1 MKIALY
7 TRVSSTHQAQ
17 TQTIEEQLQ
26 RLHSYCQ
33 NQQWSEQDLVSFLDN
48 GYSGASL
55 KRPGLDRLRDAVA
68 RAEIDRILLTEPSRL
83 ARNYVHQSLLLEE
96 FQGMGCQ
103 VIFLDHP
110 MSQDPHDQLLLQ
122 IRGAVAEY
130 ERTLIAERMRRGRQQ
145 KLRAGTM
152 SPCAHPPYGYRSDP
166 DHPRNPQ
173 NWRLEETEAAHVAFL
188 FDSYLQIGQ
197 SLSGVAKQLTR
208 LGIKTPAGGKIW
220 HPSSLRQLLT
230 NPTYTGTLYANREHV
245 TVARQRRSPLQPVG
259 HRESSVP
266 LPSTDWIEVCQV
278 PMIVSQERFEQVQ
291 AKLRE
296 NASLA
301 SRNNTAHPYLLKS
314 LVSCGLC
321 RGACVGVTRGTHSY
335 YLCHGKWHPIHTHQ
349 EERCRARYIPVGQL
363 DELVWQD
370 LCHLLSEPANLAQAL
385 QRAQGGDWLPQQRQ
399 AQREQH
405 RKAFATLTAQMER
418 LTEAYLAGIFQM
430 EEYRRRRQELEQRL
444 IALDQQHRLVEAQI
458 HQQMEISGMCEAL
471 TAFCQRVQTGLAE
484 ATFEQKRQLVELL
497 IDRVIVTMDEVEIRY
512 VIPTSPRS
520 EHIRFCHLHT
530 DYFHPNLVSLHM
542 HQIELTGFNDA
553 LMNVVAVPARTIPPI
568 RHGSFIQSTGMHNR
582 LDRTAI
588 GKKRHHDHDHLQ
600 WLAQPF
606 EHRSL
611 SGAKGV
617 FADLAPITLPFAIV
631 DRNVALPHL
640 ASCATRQVRAK

>member
-7 TRVSSTHQAQ
+7 ARVSSAHQAQ
-17 TQTIEEQLQ
+17 TQTIEEQLH
-26 RLHSYCQ
+26 RLHTHCQ
-33 NQQWSEQDLVSFLDN
+33 NQQWSEQDLVTFLDN

-68 RAEIDRILLTEPSRL
+68 RAEIDQILLTEPSRL

-145 KLRAGTM
+145 KLRAGAM
-152 SPCAHPPYGYRSDP
+152 SPCAYPPYGYRSDP

-173 NWRLEETEAAHVAFL
+173 KWCLEETEAAHVAFL
-188 FDSYLQIGQ
+188 FDSYLQVGQ
-197 SLSGVAKQLTR
+197 SLSGVAKQLMG
-208 LGIKTPAGGKIW
+208 LGIKTPAGGKTW
-220 HPSSLRQLLT
+220 HPSSLRQRLT

-245 TVARQRRSPLQPVG
+245 TVPRQRRSPLQPAG

-266 LPSTDWIEVCQV
+266 TPPTDWIEVCQV
-278 PMIVSQERFEQVQ
+278 PVIVSQECFEQVQ
-291 AKLRE
+291 AKLRQ

-370 LCHLLSEPANLAQAL
+370 LCHLLSDPSNLAEAL
-385 QRAQGGDWLPQQRQ
+385 RRAQGGNWLPQEMQ
-399 AQREQH
+399 ARREQH
-405 RKAFATLTAQMER
+405 RKALATLTAQMER
-418 LTEAYLAGIFQM
+418 LTEAYLAGVFPM
-430 EEYRRRRQELEQRL
+430 EEYRQRRQELEQRL
-444 IALDQQHRLVEAQI
+444 IALDQQHRVVEAQL

-471 TAFCQRVQTGLAE
+471 TDFCQRVQAGLTE

-497 IDRVIVTMDEVEIRY
+497 IDRVVVTMNEVEIRY

-530 DYFHPNLVSLHM
+530 DYFDPDLVGLHM
-542 HQIELTGFNDA
+542 DQVELSLFDHG
-553 LMNVVAVPARTIPPI
+553 LMHSLTLLPRAITPRSYRA
-568 RHGSFIQSTGMHNR
+568 FI
-582 LDRTAI
+582 
-588 GKKRHHDHDHLQ
+588 
-600 WLAQPF
+600 
-606 EHRSL
+606 
-611 SGAKGV
+611 
-617 FADLAPITLPFAIV
+617 
-631 DRNVALPHL
+631 
-640 ASCATRQVRAK
+640 

>member
-7 TRVSSTHQAQ
+7 ARVSSAHQAQ
-17 TQTIEEQLQ
+17 TQTIEEQLH
-26 RLHSYCQ
+26 RLHTFCQ

-68 RAEIDRILLTEPSRL
+68 RVEIDRILLTEPSRL

-96 FQGMGCQ
+96 FQGKGCQ
-103 VIFLDHP
+103 VIFLDRP

-173 NWRLEETEAAHVAFL
+173 KWRLEETEAAHVAFL
-188 FDSYLQIGQ
+188 FDSYLQVGQ
-197 SLSGVAKQLTR
+197 SLSGVAKQLTG

-245 TVARQRRSPLQPVG
+245 TAARQRRSPLQSVG
-259 HRESSVP
+259 HGESSVP
-266 LPSTDWIEVCQV
+266 TPPTDWIVVCQV
-278 PMIVSQERFEQVQ
+278 PVIVNQEHFEQVQ
-291 AKLRE
+291 AKLRG

-301 SRNNTAHPYLLKS
+301 RRNNTAHPYLLKS

-370 LCHLLSEPANLAQAL
+370 LCHLLSDPSNLAEAL
-385 QRAQGGDWLPQQRQ
+385 RRAQGGDWLPQEMQ
-399 AQREQH
+399 AHREQH
-405 RKAFATLTAQMER
+405 RKALATLTAQMER
-418 LTEAYLAGIFQM
+418 LTEAYLAGVFPM

-444 IALDQQHRLVEAQI
+444 IALDQQHRLLEAQI

-471 TAFCQRVQTGLAE
+471 TAFCQRVQAGLAE

-530 DYFHPNLVSLHM
+530 DYFHPNL
-542 HQIELTGFNDA
+542 IGEA
-553 LMNVVAVPARTIPPI
+553 LA
-568 RHGSFIQSTGMHNR
+568 
-582 LDRTAI
+582 
-588 GKKRHHDHDHLQ
+588 
-600 WLAQPF
+600 
-606 EHRSL
+606 
-611 SGAKGV
+611 SG
-617 FADLAPITLPFAIV
+617 P
-631 DRNVALPHL
+631 VALV
-640 ASCATRQVRAK
+640 Q

>member
-1 MKIALY
+1 MKFALY
-7 TRVSSTHQAQ
+7 AWVSSAHQAQ
-17 TQTIEEQLQ
+17 TQTIEEQLH
-26 RLHSYCQ
+26 RLHTYCQ
-33 NQQWSEQDLVSFLDN
+33 NQQWSEQDFVSFLDN

-96 FQGMGCQ
+96 FQSMGCQ
-103 VIFLDHP
+103 VIFLDRP

-173 NWRLEETEAAHVAFL
+173 KWRLEETEAAHVAFL
-188 FDSYLQIGQ
+188 FDSYLEVGQ
-197 SLSGVAKQLTR
+197 SLSGVAKQVTR
-208 LGIKTPAGGKIW
+208 LGIQTPGGGKIW

-266 LPSTDWIEVCQV
+266 TPPTDWLVVCQV
-278 PMIVSQERFEQVQ
+278 PVIVSQERLEQVQ

-301 SRNNTAHPYLLKS
+301 GRNNTAHPYLLKS

-321 RGACVGVTRGTHSY
+321 QGACFGVTRGKHSY

-363 DELVWQD
+363 DDLVWQD
-370 LCHLLSEPANLAQAL
+370 LCHLVSEPANLAQAL
-385 QRAQGGDWLPQQRQ
+385 RRAQGGDWLPQEKQ

-405 RKAFATLTAQMER
+405 RKALATLTAQMER
-418 LTEAYLAGIFQM
+418 LTEAYLAGVFPLQ
-430 EEYRRRRQELEQRL
+430 EYRRRRQELEQRL
-444 IALDQQHRLVEAQI
+444 IALDQQHRLLEAQI
-458 HQQMEISGMCEAL
+458 HQQMEISGMCQAL
-471 TAFCQRVQTGLAE
+471 TTFCQRVEAGLAE

-497 IDRVIVTMDEVEIRY
+497 IDRVIVTMDEVELRY

-530 DYFHPNLVSLHM
+530 DYFHPNFIRLDM
-542 HQIELTGFNDA
+542 HQVQLPLLHHG
-553 LMNVVAVPARTIPPI
+553 LMDLLAVLPRSVSPAGHRA
-568 RHGSFIQSTGMHNR
+568 FIQLKR
-582 LDRTAI
+582 LQIA
-588 GKKRHHDHDHLQ
+588 
-600 WLAQPF
+600 
-606 EHRSL
+606 
-611 SGAKGV
+611 
-617 FADLAPITLPFAIV
+617 
-631 DRNVALPHL
+631 
-640 ASCATRQVRAK
+640 

>member
-7 TRVSSTHQAQ
+7 ARVSSTQQAQ
-17 TQTIEEQLQ
+17 TQTIEAQLY
-26 RLHSYCQ
+26 RLHTHCQ
-33 NQQWSEQDLVSFLDN
+33 NQHWSEQDIVTFLDN

-68 RAEIDRILLTEPSRL
+68 CAEIDQILLTEPSRL

-96 FQGMGCQ
+96 LQSMGCQ

-173 NWRLEETEAAHVAFL
+173 KWRLEETESAHVAFL
-188 FDSYLQIGQ
+188 FDLYLQVGQ
-197 SLSGVAKQLTR
+197 SLSGVAKQLMG
-208 LGIKTPAGGKIW
+208 LGIKTPAGGKTW

-230 NPTYTGTLYANREHV
+230 NPTYTGTLYANRQHV
-245 TVARQRRSPLQPVG
+245 TVAKQRRSPLQPAG

-266 LPSTDWIEVCQV
+266 TPPTDWIEVCQV
-278 PMIVSQERFEQVQ
+278 PVIVSQEHFEQVQ
-291 AKLRE
+291 AKLRQ

-349 EERCRARYIPVGQL
+349 EERCRTRYIPVAQL
-363 DELVWQD
+363 DDLVWQD
-370 LCHLLSEPANLAQAL
+370 LCHLLSHPSNLAEAL
-385 QRAQGGDWLPQQRQ
+385 RQAQGGNWLPQEMQ
-399 AQREQH
+399 ARREQH
-405 RKAFATLTAQMER
+405 RKALASLTAQLER
-418 LTEAYLAGIFQM
+418 LTEAYLASIFPL
-430 EEYRRRRQELEQRL
+430 EEYRQRRQELEQRL
-444 IALDQQHRLVEAQI
+444 AALDQQHRLVEAQTR
-458 HQQMEISGMCEAL
+458 QQMEVSGICEAL
-471 TAFCQRVQTGLAE
+471 TDFCQRVQAGLAE

-497 IDRVIVTMDEVEIRY
+497 VDRVVVTMDEVEIRY
-512 VIPTSPRS
+512 VIPTSARS

-530 DYFHPNLVSLHM
+530 DYFHANLIGLHVDQVQVALFNQSVMDSLTLRSCPVS
-542 HQIELTGFNDA
+542 
-553 LMNVVAVPARTIPPI
+553 PA
-568 RHGSFIQSTGMHNR
+568 GNGAFIQIIGMNNR
-582 LDRTAI
+582 LHRASI
-588 GKKRHHDHDHLQ
+588 GEQCHHNDNQLRR
-600 WLAQPF
+600 LA
-606 EHRSL
+606 
-611 SGAKGV
+611 
-617 FADLAPITLPFAIV
+617 
-631 DRNVALPHL
+631 
-640 ASCATRQVRAK
+640 

>member
-7 TRVSSTHQAQ
+7 ARVSSAQQAQ
-17 TQTIEEQLQ
+17 TQTIEAQLH
-26 RLHSYCQ
+26 RLHTHCQ
-33 NQQWSEQDLVSFLDN
+33 NQHWSEQDLVTFLDN

-68 RAEIDRILLTEPSRL
+68 RAEIDQILLTEPSRL

-103 VIFLDHP
+103 VVFLDHP

-145 KLRAGTM
+145 KLRAGAM

-173 NWRLEETEAAHVAFL
+173 KWRLEETEAAHVAFL
-188 FDSYLQIGQ
+188 FDSYLEVGQ
-197 SLSGVAKQLTR
+197 SLSGVAKQLTG
-208 LGIKTPAGGKIW
+208 LGIKTPAGGKTW

-245 TVARQRRSPLQPVG
+245 TVPRQRRSPLQPAG

-266 LPSTDWIEVCQV
+266 TPPTDWIEVCQV
-278 PMIVSQERFEQVQ
+278 PVIVSQERFEQVQ
-291 AKLRE
+291 AKLRQ

-363 DELVWQD
+363 DDLVWQD
-370 LCHLLSEPANLAQAL
+370 LCHLLSEPSNLAQTL
-385 QRAQGGDWLPQQRQ
+385 QRAQGGDWLPQEMQ
-399 AQREQH
+399 ARREQH
-405 RKAFATLTAQMER
+405 RKALAALTAQMER
-418 LTEAYLAGIFQM
+418 LTEAYLAGVFPV
-430 EEYRRRRQELEQRL
+430 EEYRQRRQELEQRL
-444 IALDQQHRLVEAQI
+444 IALDQQHRLVEAQSR
-458 HQQMEISGMCEAL
+458 QQMEISGICEAL
-471 TAFCQRVQTGLAE
+471 TDFCQRVQAGLAE

-497 IDRVIVTMDEVEIRY
+497 IDRVVVTMDEVEIRY

-530 DYFHPNLVSLHM
+530 DYFHANLVSLHVN
-542 HQIELTGFNDA
+542 QIQLSGFDQRMMDLLTMGPCAIAPTGD
-553 LMNVVAVPARTIPPI
+553 
-568 RHGSFIQSTGMHNR
+568 GSLIQVKCMHNG
-582 LDRTAI
+582 LNRTSI
-588 GKKRHHDHDHLQ
+588 GEQGHHDDHDL
-600 WLAQPF
+600 
-606 EHRSL
+606 HRL
-611 SGAKGV
+611 
-617 FADLAPITLPFAIV
+617 T
-631 DRNVALPHL
+631 
-640 ASCATRQVRAK
+640 

>member
-7 TRVSSTHQAQ
+7 ARVSSAHQAQ
-17 TQTIEEQLQ
+17 TQTIEEQLH
-26 RLHSYCQ
+26 RLHTYCQ
-33 NQQWSEQDLVSFLDN
+33 TQQWSEQDLLSFLDN

-68 RAEIDRILLTEPSRL
+68 RAEIDQILLTEPSRL

-96 FQGMGCQ
+96 LQGMGCQ

-188 FDSYLQIGQ
+188 FDSYLEVGQ

-208 LGIKTPAGGKIW
+208 LGIKTPAGGKTW

-266 LPSTDWIEVCQV
+266 TPPTDWIEVCQV
-278 PMIVSQERFEQVQ
+278 PRMVSQERFAQVQ

-349 EERCRARYIPVGQL
+349 EERCRSRYIPVGQL

-370 LCHLLSEPANLAQAL
+370 LCHLLSDPANLTEAL
-385 QRAQGGDWLPQQRQ
+385 QRAQGGDWLPQEKQ

-405 RKAFATLTAQMER
+405 RKALATLTAQMER
-418 LTEAYLAGIFQM
+418 LTEAYLAGVFPM

-444 IALDQQHRLVEAQI
+444 TALDQQHRLLEAQI
-458 HQQMEISGMCEAL
+458 HQQREISGICEAL
-471 TAFCQRVQTGLAE
+471 TSFCQRVQTGLAE

-512 VIPTSPRS
+512 AIPTSLRS

-530 DYFHPNLVSLHM
+530 DYF
-542 HQIELTGFNDA
+542 
-553 LMNVVAVPARTIPPI
+553 VAV
-568 RHGSFIQSTGMHNR
+568 
-582 LDRTAI
+582 
-588 GKKRHHDHDHLQ
+588 
-600 WLAQPF
+600 
-606 EHRSL
+606 
-611 SGAKGV
+611 V
-617 FADLAPITLPFAIV
+617 FGFA
-631 DRNVALPHL
+631 A
-640 ASCATRQVRAK
+640 A

>member
-1 MKIALY
+1 MLGC
-7 TRVSSTHQAQ
+7 RV
-17 TQTIEEQLQ
+17 
-26 RLHSYCQ
+26 HSK
-33 NQQWSEQDLVSFLDN
+33 LTP
-48 GYSGASL
+48 
-55 KRPGLDRLRDAVA
+55 KRSHNNWND
-68 RAEIDRILLTEPSRL
+68 SK
-83 ARNYVHQSLLLEE
+83 
-96 FQGMGCQ
+96 
-103 VIFLDHP
+103 
-110 MSQDPHDQLLLQ
+110 
-122 IRGAVAEY
+122 Y

-173 NWRLEETEAAHVAFL
+173 KWRLEETEAAHVAFL
-188 FDSYLQIGQ
+188 FDSYLEVGQ
-197 SLSGVAKQLTR
+197 SLSGVAKRLTR

-266 LPSTDWIEVCQV
+266 TPPTDWIVVCQV
-278 PMIVSQERFEQVQ
+278 HMIVSQVRFEQVQ

-301 SRNNTAHPYLLKS
+301 GRNNTAHPYLLKS

-335 YLCHGKWHPIHTHQ
+335 YLCHGKWHPIHTPQ
-349 EERCRARYIPVGQL
+349 QERCRARYIPVGQL
-363 DELVWQD
+363 DDLVWQD

-385 QRAQGGDWLPQQRQ
+385 RRAQAGDWLPQERQ

-405 RKAFATLTAQMER
+405 RKALATLTAQMER
-418 LTEAYLAGIFQM
+418 LTEAYLAGVFPM
-430 EEYRRRRQELEQRL
+430 EEYRQRRQELEQRL

-471 TAFCQRVQTGLAE
+471 TAFCQRVQVGLKE
-484 ATFEQKRQLVELL
+484 ATFDEMRQLVELL

-520 EHIRFCHLHT
+520 EHTRFCHLHT
-530 DYFHPNLVSLHM
+530 DYFCSNFIRLH
-542 HQIELTGFNDA
+542 
-553 LMNVVAVPARTIPPI
+553 V
-568 RHGSFIQSTGMHNR
+568 
-582 LDRTAI
+582 
-588 GKKRHHDHDHLQ
+588 
-600 WLAQPF
+600 
-606 EHRSL
+606 
-611 SGAKGV
+611 
-617 FADLAPITLPFAIV
+617 
-631 DRNVALPHL
+631 
-640 ASCATRQVRAK
+640 